1 MINHREAL
9 GFWLNQMGLKGTIVE
24 VGSAEGVFA
33 RSVLSQWQ
41 GQRMFLVDP
50 WDKQDPE
57 VYKEK
62 QPDNY
67 AAWYE
72 SCVALAEHDK
82 RVTLLK
88 MLSVEASTKFANGFL
103 DLVYIDGN
111 HSHRAVMEDMDAWW
125 PKVKTG
131 GIMGGHDF
139 LTKTDEGWFS
149 EVDSAVVRWTKEH
162 NVAFHVTPCTSWWC
176 IKP

>member
-9 GFWLNQMGLKGTIVE
+9 GFWLNKLGLTGTIVE

-33 RSVLSQWQ
+33 RTVLSQWE
-41 GQRMFLVDP
+41 GKSMFLVDP
-50 WDKQDPE
+50 WEKQDPD

-67 AAWYE
+67 DAWYK
-72 SCVALAEHDK
+72 SCLALQEHDK
-82 RVTLLK
+82 RITLLA
-88 MLSVEASTKFANGFL
+88 MLSAEASTRFVDNSL

-111 HSHRAVMEDMDAWW
+111 HSHRAVMQDMDLWW
-125 PKVKTG
+125 PKVKIG

-139 LTKTDEGWFS
+139 LIKTEDGWFC
-149 EVDSAVVRWTKEH
+149 EVESAVLRWTKEH
-162 NVAFHVTPCTSWWC
+162 NVAFHVTPCTSFW
-176 IKP
+176 ITKP